1 MMIKCIYKSLTNAG
15 KLYLGKGLKIYIIII
30 ITPNTVDTDHE
41 DNNMGKCKYKRYTR
55 KQLET
60 NTVDQNV

>member
-1 MMIKCIYKSLTNAG
+1 MIKNN
-15 KLYLGKGLKIYIIII
+15 IIII